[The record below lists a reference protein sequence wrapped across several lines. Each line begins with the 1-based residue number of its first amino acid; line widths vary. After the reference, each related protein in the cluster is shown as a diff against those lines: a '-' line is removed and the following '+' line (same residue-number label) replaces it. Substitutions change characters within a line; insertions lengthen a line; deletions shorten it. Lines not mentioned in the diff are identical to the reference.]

1 MADKAISELI
11 AAERITATDMFVLEQ
26 NGTAKKLTGQVLLN
40 WLTAAADGHGG
51 IQSIVKKSTSGL
63 VDTYRIT
70 LADTTYFDFLVTN
83 GRAITSVK
91 QTNVSGLT
99 RTYQINFND
108 GGTQAFT
115 VTDGRGITEIAKTST
130 RDLVDTYT
138 ISLNDGTSE
147 TFTVTNGEKGDKG
160 DNQYVWIKYASQK
173 PTEASHSFG
182 DVADNWIGI
191 YSGDSAT
198 APTNWQQYTWFQI
211 KGEKGNTGDPATVV
225 SNVVEYQV
233 SDSGT
238 IIPSGAWGS
247 SIPVVAQGKYMWTR
261 TTTTFNS
268 GSSAVAYSVSRM
280 GMDGSGSVTS
290 VANISPDENGNIPLT
305 AEHIGALPNTGGDLT
320 GELKMNG
327 QPISGLNMPTADDQ
341 VANKLYV
348 DQKVK
353 KAAPRNLLDNSD
365 FRNPVNQR
373 GESSYAGKIIGID
386 RWQGGAG
393 ATLVTLAD
401 EGLKISFNTANGGTG
416 TQPLMQYVNLS
427 EDYAGKTVTFAARIK
442 GGDVRIY
449 FKGASLSYV
458 NASDWTVIVYT
469 DVIPA
474 NTEGFYVGLQ
484 GKNKS
489 ETLCEWM
496 ALYEGEYTVETL
508 PEYQPKGYGVE
519 LAECQRYYQI
529 VKYGYG
535 SVKSDGTSVYTVLP
549 LCVPMRKGS
558 ISVAQYSVASVR
570 ANGLRF
576 DSNKIT
582 GATLFDYHKD
592 TTSARIMVE
601 GTFTGSENHIA
612 YVDCTIHL
620 SAEDL

>member
-1 MADKAISELI
+1 MFIFFNYDAGKEMLENERRFQVGRIVQEGIGWRNRMNTIISKI
-11 AAERITATDMFVLEQ
+11 SIDVMRPTQTPVIYAVQGER
-26 NGTAKKLTGQVLLN
+26 
-40 WLTAAADGHGG
+40 
-51 IQSIVKKSTSGL
+51 
-63 VDTYRIT
+63 
-70 LADTTYFDFLVTN
+70 
-83 GRAITSVK
+83 
-91 QTNVSGLT
+91 
-99 RTYQINFND
+99 
-108 GGTQAFT
+108 
-115 VTDGRGITEIAKTST
+115 
-130 RDLVDTYT
+130 
-138 ISLNDGTSE
+138 
-147 TFTVTNGEKGDKG
+147 
-160 DNQYVWIKYASQK
+160 
-173 PTEASHSFG
+173 
-182 DVADNWIGI
+182 
-191 YSGDSAT
+191 DSR
-198 APTNWQQYTWFQI
+198 
-211 KGEKGNTGDPATVV
+211 
-225 SNVVEYQV
+225 VVEL
-233 SDSGT
+233 SLTDDGSPWKL
-238 IIPSGAWGS
+238 PSGAHLTVRYGRSTLSGGYYDTLPDGTAACSYKDNVITVVLAPQMTAEAGAVMTQVEILHADQLLTTFSFRLQVEINPAVGITQPETYVNWLQWMRNELEQYTERIIENGDFMGPAGPAGKDGAPATLLSTAVVYQAGNSGTTVPSGS
-247 SIPVVAQGKYMWTR
+247 WNENVPVVAQGKYLWTR
-261 TTTTFNS
+261 ITNTFNT
-268 GSSAVAYSVSRM
+268 GSPVVFYSVSRM

-305 AEHIGALPNTGGDLT
+305 AEHLGALSGAGGDLT

-327 QPISGLNMPTADDQ
+327 QPISGLNQPAADDQ

-348 DQKVK
+348 DQQTK
-353 KAAPRNLLDNSD
+353 KAAPRNLLDNSN

-393 ATLVTLAD
+393 AALVTVVD
-401 EGLKISFNTANGGTG
+401 EGLKISCNEANGGTG

-427 EDYAGKTVTFAARIK
+427 EGDAGKTVTFAARIK

-469 DVIPA
+469 GVIPA

-508 PEYQPKGYGVE
+508 PEYQPKSYGAE

-558 ISVAQYSVASVR
+558 ISVAKYSVASVR
-570 ANGLRF
+570 AVGLRF

-582 GATLFDYHKD
+582 GASLFDYQKD
-592 TTSARIMVE
+592 ATAARVMVE

-612 YVDCTIHL
+612 YVDGTFHL